1 MRELG
6 YVPTD
11 GDARVTSNRLRP
23 DQDQVTLRVPAL
35 RRYVAALRSLTTA
48 LAAQCNLTVDEIED
62 VQMSI
67 DEACALLLPHV
78 ERSRPWLDVTFH
90 LVESRFAAQVEV
102 ATSEA
107 VYLDRQNLSWTV
119 LTALVDE
126 AEIVMDGRSLGITF
140 AKVRGAIGSIAAPGT
155 PGAPGALDS

>member
-6 YVPTD
+6 YVRID
-11 GDARVTSNRLRP
+11 GDQRVTSNRLRP
-23 DQDQVTLRVPAL
+23 DQDEVTLRVPAL

-48 LAAQCNLTVDEIED
+48 LAAQCDLTVDEIED

-90 LVESRFAAQVEV
+90 LVEARFAARVEIT
-102 ATSEA
+102 TSEA
-107 VYLDRQNLSWTV
+107 VQLDRDNLSWTV

-126 AEIVMDGRSLGITF
+126 ADVLTDGRSLGISF
-140 AKVRGAIGSIAAPGT
+140 AKVRGAV
-155 PGAPGALDS
+155 DS

>member
-1 MRELG
+1 MKELG
-6 YVPTD
+6 YVRT
-11 GDARVTSNRLRP
+11 GDQRVTSNRLRP
-23 DQDQVTLRVPAL
+23 DQDEVTLRVPAL
-35 RRYVAALRSLTTA
+35 RRYVAALRSFTTA
-48 LAAQCNLTVDEIED
+48 LAAQCDLTVDEIED

-67 DEACALLLPHV
+67 DEACALVLPHV

-90 LVESRFAAQVEV
+90 LVEGRFGAHVAI

-126 AEIVMDGRSLGITF
+126 AEIVMDGRTLGITF
-140 AKVRGAIGSIAAPGT
+140 AKVRGSVESF
-155 PGAPGALDS
+155 GALDS